1 MHLQYIKAPRKAATG
16 LGAFFLKSLFIICL
30 TGAPNGIQMHVPRL
44 GKQGHCA
51 VHDKKCFVFITMRG
65 VLSRAVTQRG
75 ISLEYSL
82 IPIIKQAIDGYFVY
96 I

>member
-1 MHLQYIKAPRKAATG
+1 MYLQYIKAPRKAATG
-16 LGAFFLKSLFIICL
+16 LGAFFPKSLFIICL
-30 TGAPNGIQMHVPRL
+30 TSAPNGIQMHVPRL
-44 GKQGHCA
+44 GKQRHCA
-51 VHDKKCFVFITMRG
+51 VQCFLFITMRG
-65 VLSRAVTQRG
+65 VLSHAVTQRG